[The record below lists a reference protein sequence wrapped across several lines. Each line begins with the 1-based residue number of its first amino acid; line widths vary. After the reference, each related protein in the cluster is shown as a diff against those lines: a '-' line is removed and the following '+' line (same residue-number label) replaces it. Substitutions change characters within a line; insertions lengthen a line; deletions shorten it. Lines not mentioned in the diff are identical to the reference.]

1 MPMTEDQE
9 RWAEAIAIERLH
21 GERAKAWVA
30 ERIVAFR
37 EAGDVRRVERFSIIG
52 VRLERLQS
60 GPARNY

>member
-9 RWAEAIAIERLH
+9 RWAEVLAIERLH

-37 EAGDVRRVERFSIIG
+37 EAGDSKGVERFSILDT
-52 VRLERLQS
+52 RLEQLQF
-60 GPARNY
+60 GPARGH